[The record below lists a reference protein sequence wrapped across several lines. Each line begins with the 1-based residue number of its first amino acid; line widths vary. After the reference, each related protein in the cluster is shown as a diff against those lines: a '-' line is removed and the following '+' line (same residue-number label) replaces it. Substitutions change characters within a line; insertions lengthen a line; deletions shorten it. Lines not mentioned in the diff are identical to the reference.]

1 MTTPTQEPSPAART
15 AYGVN
20 AAIAWLG
27 IVLTAFFSGLDLY
40 SEPPPEPGLY
50 GNHADGLAGALPR
63 LFDTFS
69 YFTIWSNLVV
79 AISATLL
86 WRRPWR
92 DTTGRRVLRM
102 DALLMITVT
111 AIVYQVLLAP
121 TTEVIGWSNLT
132 DPILHVITPLVTV
145 VVWVISGSS
154 WVGHR
159 QDDPGRA
166 GGPGAVDR
174 LDADPRGDLRRLP
187 LRLRQHHRV
196 RRRCGLQDAG
206 DDPGLRLDRR
216 HDLLGHRCLATSPSP
231 RQRALVR
238 RRPGPGL
245 RGPGRP
251 PP

>member
-1 MTTPTQEPSPAART
+1 MHAVRARSSDTPAVTTPTQEPSPTART

-145 VVWVISGSS
+145 VVWVIWG
-154 WVGHR
+154 
-159 QDDPGRA
+159 
-166 GGPGAVDR
+166 
-174 LDADPRGDLRRLP
+174 PRGWVTGKMIPAALVVPVLWIVWMLIRGAISDVYPYGFVNITEYGVAAVSKTLAMILVFGLIVATIYWGIDVWLRR
-187 LRLRQHHRV
+187 
-196 RRRCGLQDAG
+196 
-206 DDPGLRLDRR
+206 
-216 HDLLGHRCLATSPSP
+216 
-231 RQRALVR
+231 RAR
-238 RRPGPGL
+238 ASAH
-245 RGPGRP
+245 
-251 PP
+251 